1 MPSWKGG
8 IRIAV
13 VGGAAIAGL
22 NWLLVASNTTM
33 RIERDL
39 YETIVAH
46 ARAEA
51 PNECC
56 GMVASRDGEAV
67 KVYAATNVEA
77 SPFRFV
83 IDAREQLEIH
93 NEIES
98 AELDLGA
105 IYHSHTRTE
114 PKPSQTDINFSKAWP
129 GVLWIIVGL
138 ASSEPDVRTWRIDD
152 GTVSEAELVVE

>member
-1 MPSWKGG
+1 
-8 IRIAV
+8 
-13 VGGAAIAGL
+13 
-22 NWLLVASNTTM
+22 
-33 RIERDL
+33 
-39 YETIVAH
+39 
-46 ARAEA
+46 
-51 PNECC
+51 
-56 GMVASRDGEAV
+56 MVASRDGDVV
-67 KVYAATNVEA
+67 KVYPATNAEA

-93 NEIES
+93 SEIEA

-138 ASSEPDVRTWRIDD
+138 AGGRARCPHLADRRREGERGRAGRGVMADARALRSRSNVRAAARRYP
-152 GTVSEAELVVE
+152 AR

>member
-1 MPSWKGG
+1 M
-8 IRIAV
+8 RIA
-13 VGGAAIAGL
+13 A
-22 NWLLVASNTTM
+22 
-33 RIERDL
+33 DL
-39 YETIVAH
+39 YDQMVAH
-46 ARAEA
+46 AREEA

-56 GMVASRDGEAV
+56 GMVATRDGQV
-67 KVYAATNVEA
+67 VRVYPTTNVEA

-83 IDAREQLEIH
+83 IDGAEQLRVY

-114 PKPSQTDINFSKAWP
+114 PRPSQTDINFSQAWP

-138 ASSEPDVRTWRIDD
+138 AGDDVEVRTWRIDD
-152 GTVSEAELVVE
+152 GTVTEAELLVE

>member
-1 MPSWKGG
+1 MQRG
-8 IRIAV
+8 
-13 VGGAAIAGL
+13 
-22 NWLLVASNTTM
+22 
-33 RIERDL
+33 L
-39 YETIVAH
+39 YEEIVAH
-46 ARAEA
+46 ARSEA

-56 GMVASRDGEAV
+56 GMVASRDGDAV
-67 KVYAATNVEA
+67 KVYAATNAEA

-93 NEIES
+93 NQIEA

-138 ASSEPDVRTWRIDD
+138 VEDQPEVRTWRIDD
-152 GTVSEAELVVE
+152 GHVSDAELLVE

>member
-1 MPSWKGG
+1 MKIS
-8 IRIAV
+8 R
-13 VGGAAIAGL
+13 
-22 NWLLVASNTTM
+22 
-33 RIERDL
+33 EL
-39 YETIVAH
+39 YEAMVEH

-56 GMVASRDGEAV
+56 GMVASRDGAAV
-67 KVYAATNVEA
+67 RVYPATNAEA

-93 NEIES
+93 NEIEA

-138 ASSEPDVRTWRIDD
+138 AGEDAQVRTWRIDD
-152 GTVSEAELVVE
+152 GQVSEAELVVD

>member
-1 MPSWKGG
+1 
-8 IRIAV
+8 
-13 VGGAAIAGL
+13 
-22 NWLLVASNTTM
+22 M
-33 RIERDL
+33 RIQHQLLDEM
-39 YETIVAH
+39 IAH

-56 GMVASRDGEAV
+56 GMVASRDGDAV
-67 KVYAATNVEA
+67 RVFPATNAEA

-83 IDAREQLEIH
+83 IDAHEQLEIH
-93 NEIES
+93 NEMEA

-114 PKPSQTDINFSKAWP
+114 PRPSQTDINFSKAWP

-138 ASSEPDVRTWRIDD
+138 AGQEPDVRTWRIDD
-152 GTVSEAELVVE
+152 GKVSEADLVVE

>member
-1 MPSWKGG
+1 MQRG
-8 IRIAV
+8 
-13 VGGAAIAGL
+13 
-22 NWLLVASNTTM
+22 
-33 RIERDL
+33 L
-39 YETIVAH
+39 YEEIVAH
-46 ARAEA
+46 ARSEA

-56 GMVASRDGEAV
+56 GMVASRDGDAV
-67 KVYAATNVEA
+67 KVYAATNAEA

-93 NEIES
+93 NQIEA

-138 ASSEPDVRTWRIDD
+138 QGGEPEVRMWRIDD
-152 GTVSEAELVVE
+152 GKVTEADLVLE